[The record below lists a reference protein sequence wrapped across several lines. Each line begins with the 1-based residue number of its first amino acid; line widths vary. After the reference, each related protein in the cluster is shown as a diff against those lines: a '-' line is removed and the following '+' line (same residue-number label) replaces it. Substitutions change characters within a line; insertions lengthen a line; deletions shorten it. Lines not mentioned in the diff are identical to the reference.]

1 MVGSGPDVEFARLE
15 AAATAGGPVTIT
27 PPLHRNHAV
36 NTPLRRLT
44 PAEVVGQL
52 SVPVVTNSQEIII
65 VADPTAVEEAR
76 LRQRPLVNPGEVL
89 QVDAP
94 IQPLAFQ
101 TIAVIGASGVLDGE
115 PEEFFTV
122 GGWVVDDTTPPNPIA
137 GALVMLRE
145 LGLTSITD
153 RKGQFSF
160 ANLLPGPYR
169 LQVTA
174 PGYQAAEQEV
184 EVPPRRVGE
193 YRLALHT

>member
-1 MVGSGPDVEFARLE
+1 M
-15 AAATAGGPVTIT
+15 AG
-27 PPLHRNHAV
+27 
-36 NTPLRRLT
+36 
-44 PAEVVGQL
+44 E
-52 SVPVVTNSQEIII
+52 
-65 VADPTAVEEAR
+65 PTAVEKAR
-76 LRQRPLVNPGEVL
+76 RRQGPLVSPGEVL
-89 QVDAP
+89 QLDDQIRPVV
-94 IQPLAFQ
+94 LQ
-101 TIAVIGASGVLDGE
+101 TTAVTEASGVLGGM

-145 LGLTSITD
+145 LGLRSITD